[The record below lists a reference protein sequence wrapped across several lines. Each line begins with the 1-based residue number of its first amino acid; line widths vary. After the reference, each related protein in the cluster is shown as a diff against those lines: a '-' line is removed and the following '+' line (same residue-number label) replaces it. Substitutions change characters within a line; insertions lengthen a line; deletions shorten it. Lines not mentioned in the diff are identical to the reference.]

1 MYPDVPNLII
11 LLLNSRT
18 SYVIMWELGLGVFEL
33 TGRISAF
40 DQGNIFYK
48 QSVFRSRTSIS
59 TWLNTVMPSVI
70 FGCYLAVR
78 PPRYIIGQEQNL
90 ILKTL
95 IMFSSSCSVVSLEYT
110 PEKFIVYVEF
120 TC

>member
-1 MYPDVPNLII
+1 
-11 LLLNSRT
+11 
-18 SYVIMWELGLGVFEL
+18 MWELGLGVFEL

-40 DQGNIFYK
+40 DQDNIFYK
-48 QSVFRSRTSIS
+48 QSVFRSRTSTS
-59 TWLNTVMPSVI
+59 TWLNTVMPLVI
-70 FGCYLAVR
+70 FGCYLEVR
-78 PPRYIIGQEQNL
+78 PPRYIMGQEQNL